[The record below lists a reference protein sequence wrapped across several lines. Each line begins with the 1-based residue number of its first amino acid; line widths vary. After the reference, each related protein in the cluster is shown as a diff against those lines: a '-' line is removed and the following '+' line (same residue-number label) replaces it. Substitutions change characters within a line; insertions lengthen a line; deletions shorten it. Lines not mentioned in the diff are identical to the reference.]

1 MMKLIEKIA
10 DLREEIKRFKRE
22 GKIIG
27 FVPTM
32 GYFHEGHLS
41 LMEIARKRSDVLVVS
56 IFVNPIQF
64 GPNEDYNRYPRD
76 LKRDLKLAEER
87 GVDIVFHPDNREM
100 YQENFQTYVN
110 VEKLTKGMCGKYRP
124 GHFRGVTTVVAK
136 LFNIVQ
142 PDIAVFG
149 QKDAQQA
156 MVIKRMVGDLNFPVE
171 IVVGPVIREHDG
183 LAMSSRNTYLNDEER
198 KQAPMIY
205 KALKVA
211 REKVKMG
218 NRDAAKLKE
227 IIENT
232 IATAPL
238 ARIEY
243 VEIVDDEN
251 LEPVSEVKP
260 GTLAAVA
267 VWFGKTRLIDNIYL
281 MER

>member
-1 MMKLIEKIA
+1 MKLIEKIA

-149 QKDAQQA
+149 QKDVQQA
-156 MVIKRMVGDLNFPVE
+156 IVIKRMVGDLNFPVE

>member
-1 MMKLIEKIA
+1 MKLIEKIA

-41 LMEIARKRSDVLVVS
+41 LMDIARKRSDVLVVS

-149 QKDAQQA
+149 QKDVQQA
-156 MVIKRMVGDLNFPVE
+156 IVIKRMVGDLNFPVE

-227 IIENT
+227 IIEST

-238 ARIEY
+238 VRIEY

>member
-41 LMEIARKRSDVLVVS
+41 LMDIARKRSDVLVVS

-149 QKDAQQA
+149 QKDVQQA
-156 MVIKRMVGDLNFPVE
+156 IVIKRMVGDLNFPVE

-227 IIENT
+227 IIEST

>member
-1 MMKLIEKIA
+1 MKLIEKIA

-41 LMEIARKRSDVLVVS
+41 LMDIARKRSDVLVVS

-149 QKDAQQA
+149 QKDVQQA
-156 MVIKRMVGDLNFPVE
+156 IVIKRMVGDLNFPVE

-232 IATAPL
+232 IATVPL

>member
-1 MMKLIEKIA
+1 MKLIEKIA

-110 VEKLTKGMCGKYRP
+110 VEKLIKGMCGKYRP

-149 QKDAQQA
+149 QKDVQQA
-156 MVIKRMVGDLNFPVE
+156 IVIKRMVGDLNFPVE

-227 IIENT
+227 IIEST

-267 VWFGKTRLIDNIYL
+267 VCFGKTRLIDNIYL

>member
-1 MMKLIEKIA
+1 MKLIEKIA

-41 LMEIARKRSDVLVVS
+41 LMDIARKRSDVLVVS

-149 QKDAQQA
+149 QKDVQQA
-156 MVIKRMVGDLNFPVE
+156 IVIKRMVGDLNFPVE

-227 IIENT
+227 IIEST

>member
-1 MMKLIEKIA
+1 MKLIEKIA

-149 QKDAQQA
+149 QKDVQQA
-156 MVIKRMVGDLNFPVE
+156 IVIKRMVGDLNFPVE

-227 IIENT
+227 IIEST

-281 MER
+281 MKR

>member
-1 MMKLIEKIA
+1 MKLIEKIA

-156 MVIKRMVGDLNFPVE
+156 IVIKRMVRDLNFPVE

>member
-1 MMKLIEKIA
+1 MKLIEKIA

-41 LMEIARKRSDVLVVS
+41 LMDIARKRSDVLVVS

-142 PDIAVFG
+142 PDVAVFG

-156 MVIKRMVGDLNFPVE
+156 IVIKRMVRDLNFPVE
-171 IVVGPVIREHDG
+171 IVVGPIIREHDG

-218 NRDAAKLKE
+218 NRDATKLKE

-281 MER
+281 MKR

>member
-1 MMKLIEKIA
+1 
-10 DLREEIKRFKRE
+10 
-22 GKIIG
+22 
-27 FVPTM
+27 
-32 GYFHEGHLS
+32 
-41 LMEIARKRSDVLVVS
+41 
-56 IFVNPIQF
+56 
-64 GPNEDYNRYPRD
+64 
-76 LKRDLKLAEER
+76 
-87 GVDIVFHPDNREM
+87 
-100 YQENFQTYVN
+100 
-110 VEKLTKGMCGKYRP
+110 
-124 GHFRGVTTVVAK
+124 
-136 LFNIVQ
+136 
-142 PDIAVFG
+142 
-149 QKDAQQA
+149 
-156 MVIKRMVGDLNFPVE
+156 
-171 IVVGPVIREHDG
+171 VGPVIREHDG

-227 IIENT
+227 IIEST

>member
-1 MMKLIEKIA
+1 MKLIEKIA

-142 PDIAVFG
+142 PDVAVFG

-156 MVIKRMVGDLNFPVE
+156 IVIKRMVRDLNFPVE

-281 MER
+281 MKR